1 MKKITFILAATVLL
15 FAVACSNS
23 KKEKTNDEVIT
34 ATINNRKGEKIDI
47 TYNTAEETATIV
59 FNYETIVL
67 KQQPSASG
75 IRYTS
80 DSYEYTEWQD
90 EIELKKNG
98 EVVFS
103 NKGEYAEATFNFV
116 DADGKVLTVIYDTSG
131 DIPTATINY
140 EGFENQVLAQVPES
154 AWAKGAEYENE
165 SMKWVTNENGGDLT
179 VNGKTISFKAQQ

>member
-1 MKKITFILAATVLL
+1 MKKLIFILAATVLL
-15 FAVACSNS
+15 FAAACNNS
-23 KKEKTNDEVIT
+23 KKNQDNSEEIT
-34 ATINNRKGEKIDI
+34 ATINNSKGEKIDI

-59 FNYETIVL
+59 FNGETIEL
-67 KQQPSASG
+67 KQQSSASG
-75 IRYTS
+75 IHYANDT
-80 DSYEYTEWQD
+80 YEYTEWQD

-116 DADGKVLTVIYDTSG
+116 DADGKVLTVTYDTSG

-154 AWAKGAEYENE
+154 AWAKGAEYKNE
-165 SMKWVTNENGGDLT
+165 TLKWISNENGGDLT

>member
-1 MKKITFILAATVLL
+1 MKKLTFILAAIVLL
-15 FAVACSNS
+15 FAAACNNS
-23 KKEKTNDEVIT
+23 KKNQDNSEEIT
-34 ATINNRKGEKIDI
+34 ATINNSKGETLNI
-47 TYNTAEETATIV
+47 TYNNTAETATIV
-59 FNYETIVL
+59 FNGETIAL

-75 IRYTS
+75 IHYANDT
-80 DSYEYTEWQD
+80 YEYTEWQD

-103 NKGEYAEATFNFV
+103 NKGEYAEATFNFI

-131 DIPTATINY
+131 ETPTVTVTY
-140 EGFENQVLAQVPES
+140 EEHKDVVLTQIPES

-165 SMKWVTNENGGDLT
+165 TLKWVSNENGGDLT